1 MKGNLCKSVLLK
13 DAALPQSLP
22 AGARGVVKFGDG
34 GHRSEQEG
42 EGFGPRPA
50 HLARRRARKWGSEV
64 EVASQARRKP

>member
-1 MKGNLCKSVLLK
+1 MLLK
-13 DAALPQSLP
+13 DAASPRSLP
-22 AGARGVVKFGDG
+22 GGARGVKFGDG